1 MAHPA
6 VHPALARVQT
16 HLFLLDGA
24 VVVVCGVATA
34 RAAVRQAEWC
44 WSRVKAAAVNAADAR
59 RRVARAIRSTAVGG
73 RGKFSRAKVA
83 PDDVVGVEDI
93 GLLTLAEVAGLVAAV
108 VNRLQGDVE
117 IVLEAHLVDGRHEGA
132 AVPLLTDLRPTAAG
146 RKQQP
151 PPAVHFA
158 FARSRPPP
166 TGHRRRH
173 VPDTL
178 SMWPTYTYSTH
189 THTHTFALTGHLL
202 HLLHPNNFC
211 IHMATALYRMRLHA
225 PMMDVAVSGG

>member
-1 MAHPA
+1 MAVIVELFGASIVAHPA

-24 VVVVCGVATA
+24 VVVVCGVPTA
-34 RAAVRQAEWC
+34 RAAVRQAQWW

-93 GLLTLAEVAGLVAAV
+93 GLLTLAEVPGLVAAV
-108 VNRLQGDVE
+108 VYRLQGDVE

-132 AVPLLTDLRPTAAG
+132 AVPLLTELDPGVTSTAKVCLQVRGLGNPT
-146 RKQQP
+146 QL
-151 PPAVHFA
+151 V
-158 FARSRPPP
+158 
-166 TGHRRRH
+166 
-173 VPDTL
+173 
-178 SMWPTYTYSTH
+178 
-189 THTHTFALTGHLL
+189 
-202 HLLHPNNFC
+202 
-211 IHMATALYRMRLHA
+211 
-225 PMMDVAVSGG
+225 